1 MIYLMIG
8 ENIYNSI
15 WYKIKRLKVTRHWQV
30 LFQWQVTFE
39 EIVPMFKIER
49 DCDIRLHSKN
59 IPLVNFVYD
68 KTILTDKDIAM
79 YDVSN

>member
-1 MIYLMIG
+1 
-8 ENIYNSI
+8 
-15 WYKIKRLKVTRHWQV
+15 
-30 LFQWQVTFE
+30 
-39 EIVPMFKIER
+39 MFKIER